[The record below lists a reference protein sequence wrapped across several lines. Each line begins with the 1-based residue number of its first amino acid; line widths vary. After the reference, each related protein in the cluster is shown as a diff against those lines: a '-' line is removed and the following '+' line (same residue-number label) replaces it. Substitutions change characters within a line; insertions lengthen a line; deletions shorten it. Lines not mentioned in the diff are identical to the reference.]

1 MGSGVGK
8 ALLSYAQ
15 DFTDHMGYQWKIKN
29 PIKAPDEWGSLG
41 GALNWKPG
49 VEGLSESPWRWFMGN
64 NFIEKSD
71 EWGCGQERHEEK
83 LLLTP
88 YKAYMAD
95 GWVSVFLQC
104 VKISASLV
112 SAYTPLRTLRI
123 PASTLWSA
131 TQPDRGSERNWS
143 SLEQLIS
150 WVYVVSTETKLCLW
164 FGMSS
169 WFRGCMLSWACRNV
183 LVCRWMWDRL
193 QTVMCFQQA
202 LIPFPWGIIIRC
214 KMTHKEK
221 DNHADSLRP
230 ISFLLLFLFWGAIPQ
245 NSTQGLILALCS
257 GDGPGSDPW
266 TKWCQDWTLVSC
278 MQSIC
283 SACGANSIPFQ
294 IFITC

>member
-1 MGSGVGK
+1 
-8 ALLSYAQ
+8 
-15 DFTDHMGYQWKIKN
+15 
-29 PIKAPDEWGSLG
+29 
-41 GALNWKPG
+41 
-49 VEGLSESPWRWFMGN
+49 MGN

-150 WVYVVSTETKLCLW
+150 
-164 FGMSS
+164 
-169 WFRGCMLSWACRNV
+169 
-183 LVCRWMWDRL
+183 
-193 QTVMCFQQA
+193 
-202 LIPFPWGIIIRC
+202 
-214 KMTHKEK
+214 
-221 DNHADSLRP
+221 
-230 ISFLLLFLFWGAIPQ
+230 
-245 NSTQGLILALCS
+245 
-257 GDGPGSDPW
+257 
-266 TKWCQDWTLVSC
+266 
-278 MQSIC
+278 
-283 SACGANSIPFQ
+283 
-294 IFITC
+294 